1 MASDEDTPGSSVER
15 ALVGGTPQRV
25 DWYRFHYADERWE
38 WSPEVELI
46 HGYLP
51 GSVNPTT
58 ELALSHKHP
67 EDFEHVATTLE
78 NIRRTHKPFST
89 RHRIVTVQGAK
100 REVVVIG
107 ATATRQH
114 RRHPRPSAGVLRGS
128 ATTLHLRPATAH
140 RAPASPRSAARNENN
155 GLPPTDGLLPNPG
168 TTLILLSVALIARW
182 RTDVSAGHRWGTRLL
197 QVQIRAA

>member
-1 MASDEDTPGSSVER
+1 MASHEDTPGSSVER

-25 DWYRFHYADERWE
+25 GWYRFHYADERWE
-38 WSPEVELI
+38 WSTEVELI

-67 EDFEHVATTLE
+67 EDFGHVATTLE

-107 ATATRQH
+107 ERLHDNTSDILGRALEFHEDVR
-114 RRHPRPSAGVLRGS
+114 PRSTFDRL
-128 ATTLHLRPATAH
+128 LLTAH
-140 RAPASPRSAARNENN
+140 QRVRATAARNEQQPA
-155 GLPPTDGLLPNPG
+155 PPD
-168 TTLILLSVALIARW
+168 
-182 RTDVSAGHRWGTRLL
+182 
-197 QVQIRAA
+197 